1 MSEYPWNQKSQ
12 PEPKEEKEAPK
23 DEPFSLAPKEP
34 DDGDGE
40 HVPPVEAKESLEAD
54 ASPDLDEAAQAQP
67 GPDES
72 RRETV
77 PAGEGADPTGEQPGF
92 PDAEEAQ
99 SDMPDGEPQKGKNP
113 EEATAK
119 TQSEAAGPEHETAET
134 PSQSE
139 TQQAGACRGE
149 QEASQPPM
157 WGQEPGAGWETP
169 PGQPPY
175 GYPPY
180 GGYPPP
186 PYPGN
191 QGQPPYQDPYYGAY
205 PPPQQPWYDPA
216 GYSDYTPYNGQPPQP
231 MNKGM
236 KAFIGIM
243 IGLASIFVLGFL
255 IWGIVF
261 SINRQHA
268 PEIPRPSSSSSSS
281 QGREDSNS
289 SSENQG
295 QTPMDNTVGNQTNPD
310 FPGIALLP
318 PAQQEMEPKDIY
330 RKVEPAIVGVVAEI
344 SQSGQE
350 KISMASGM
358 IVTSD
363 GYILTNAHVI
373 GYSRD
378 SKVHVVLSNKTEHEA
393 VVVGYDRT
401 SDLAVLKIEAQGLT
415 AVEFGSS
422 DALSVGD
429 WVFAIGNPRSLD
441 FSGTLTRGIVS
452 ALNRQIQYQSAHGMT
467 YIQTDAAINPGN
479 SGGALVNM
487 YGQVVGINSAKI
499 SLENYEGMGFSIE
512 INKAKSIIESLIR
525 YGYVKGRVRMGI
537 TGMTITAQQAQG
549 QGVPQGV
556 LIVNLA
562 SDSPL
567 KKAGARVEDIITGL
581 DGETVSSMDDLD
593 DLLLEY
599 QPGDEVTLTLYREG
613 QGDLEVTISLLA
625 DQGELQN

>member
-1 MSEYPWNQKSQ
+1 MNEYPWNQKSQ
-12 PEPKEEKEAPK
+12 PEPKEDKEARK
-23 DEPFSLAPKEP
+23 EEPFSLDPKDPAAPSGEAEESPAAEPEKGSSGQTEESQPKPEP
-34 DDGDGE
+34 DGSCGETSQGEEQEDARRNPTVPDAQEAQEDAQVRQPQEEKQPEETAADAQPEGETKETQSQNGSQQPGDSGGE
-40 HVPPVEAKESLEAD
+40 HTAPEPPI
-54 ASPDLDEAAQAQP
+54 
-67 GPDES
+67 
-72 RRETV
+72 
-77 PAGEGADPTGEQPGF
+77 
-92 PDAEEAQ
+92 
-99 SDMPDGEPQKGKNP
+99 
-113 EEATAK
+113 
-119 TQSEAAGPEHETAET
+119 
-134 PSQSE
+134 
-139 TQQAGACRGE
+139 
-149 QEASQPPM
+149 
-157 WGQEPGAGWETP
+157 WGQGPGGGWETP

-180 GGYPPP
+180 EGYPPP
-186 PYPGN
+186 PYAGGE
-191 QGQPPYQDPYYGAY
+191 GQPPYQDPYYGSY
-205 PPPQQPWYDPA
+205 PPPQPPWYDSA
-216 GYSDYTPYNGQPPQP
+216 GYSDYVPYNGQPPQP

-243 IGLASIFVLGFL
+243 IGLAAVFVLGFL
-255 IWGIVF
+255 VWGIAF
-261 SINRQHA
+261 SVNRQYA
-268 PEIPRPSSSSSSS
+268 PEIPDVSSSGSSS
-281 QGREDSNS
+281 GREDSNS
-289 SSENQG
+289 SPGNNPG
-295 QTPMDNTVGNQTNPD
+295 QTPGDNRVGTGTDPD
-310 FPGIALLP
+310 FAGIALHP
-318 PAQQEMEPKDIY
+318 PAEQEMEPKDIY

-344 SQSGQE
+344 AQSSQEG
-350 KISMASGM
+350 ISMASGM

-378 SKVHVVLSNKTEHEA
+378 SKVRVVLSNKTEHEA

-401 SDLAVLKIEAQGLT
+401 SDLAVLKIEAQGLPT
-415 AVEFGSS
+415 VEFGSS

-499 SLENYEGMGFSIE
+499 SLENYEGMGFSIAV
-512 INKAKSIIESLIR
+512 NKAKPIVESLIR
-525 YGYVKGRVRMGI
+525 RGYVEGRVRLGI
-537 TGMTITAQQAQG
+537 TGMTIPMQQAQS
-549 QGVPQGV
+549 QDIPQGV
-556 LIVNLA
+556 LIVDLA
-562 SDSPL
+562 KDSPL
-567 KKAGARVEDIITGL
+567 RKAGAKVEDIIIGL

-613 QGDLEVTISLLA
+613 QGELDVTVSLLA